1 LIIDASIR
9 LQFPALSTQTHT
21 PGSRCCAPRI
31 PIGLWRS
38 ISLGA
43 GRDGRLYTPED
54 SSVANLHGALD
65 TLNGGIT
72 TLYGWSHNNNSAE
85 HWDASVQGLKDGGMR
100 GVFGYGNANAEWF
113 PPSTLPTNCDD
124 FRRVCKQHFDSDDQL
139 LTAAMASRGSQ
150 FATIDIAE
158 KDFLTAGDIDASKLF
173 DASLYVARNGA
184 ADPDRWLNAGAY
196 HARPVRAGAF
206 FTDFA
211 AYYLR
216 HSKHGSGRDPV
227 RKLDEAITTP

>member
-124 FRRVCKQHFDSDDQL
+124 FRRGHCH
-139 LTAAMASRGSQ
+139 
-150 FATIDIAE
+150 I
-158 KDFLTAGDIDASKLF
+158 
-173 DASLYVARNGA
+173 
-184 ADPDRWLNAGAY
+184 
-196 HARPVRAGAF
+196 
-206 FTDFA
+206 
-211 AYYLR
+211 
-216 HSKHGSGRDPV
+216 
-227 RKLDEAITTP
+227 